1 MADYIYSMETRL
13 TPDQQRGVTLVQE
26 IARHV
31 GLNVYLTGGTIR
43 DLVTGFPIRDI
54 DLSVQGNPL
63 KLQKELEK
71 AGISIQG
78 ADEDLRILYLLM
90 PGNVRAE
97 LNMTRSE
104 VYDKPGKAPTVTP
117 ATINEDLRR
126 RDFTVNAM
134 ALSLNPGSRGLLLDP
149 FNGIADIEAKVLRIL
164 HNYAFLEDPIRL
176 IRATRLAARFHYTLE
191 ERTQARYDAAKENNY
206 IEYVGKRSIG
216 HELEQLAHED
226 DPIPVVRALEREGWL
241 QILHPHWTAAKI
253 EAGELSHVVKQRQM
267 MNELGYFPE
276 SGPITMYF
284 LTKKMSDKDVSEIQR
299 LIPRRDF
306 VDKWKHLESR
316 AHDLAKKLTSRE
328 ASTTSGAW
336 KLLSSAAPEDVLFLS
351 VTTKQQAV
359 DAKLKNFFTKWRQ
372 VREKL
377 PFPEMA
383 EMRITAQLPEYQ
395 KIQDEAFLLLLDGKL
410 RSHNEIVN
418 FLKPYEPPPPP
429 PPPPARRG
437 RGKAAA
443 AAAEPAA
450 PGAPAP
456 VATGKRGR
464 KPKGVP
470 APAPAAAPVP
480 AVASSGKQLPATAAK
495 QPAPAA
501 AKQAA
506 SAQPA
511 VDQKKPPSSARA
523 PAAAKKATA
532 PAKPSVAVMSKPAP
546 IKSAPAKAAKK
557 AGPAKAAPEKA
568 VAKKAAPAKAAPAKA
583 KKAVKPPAKAAKKA
597 PAKKAGTT
605 KAGKKR

>member
-26 IARHV
+26 IARHA

-43 DLVTGFPIRDI
+43 DLITGLPIRDI

-63 KLQKELEK
+63 KLQRELEK
-71 AGISIQG
+71 AGITVQG
-78 ADEDLRILYLLM
+78 MDEDLRILYLLM

-104 VYDKPGKAPTVTP
+104 IYDKPGKPPTVTP

-134 ALSLNPGSRGLLLDP
+134 ALSLNLGSRGLLLDP

-206 IEYVGKRSIG
+206 IEYVGRRSIG

-226 DPIPVVRALEREGWL
+226 EPIPVVRALEREGWL
-241 QILHPHWTAAKI
+241 KVLHPHWTAAKI
-253 EAGELSHVVKQRQM
+253 EASDLGQVIKQRQM

-276 SGPITMYF
+276 TGPITMYF
-284 LTKKMSDKDVSEIQR
+284 LTKKMSDKDTSEIQR

-306 VDKWKHLESR
+306 VDKWKHLEKR
-316 AHDLAKKLTSRE
+316 AHDLAKKVTGKE
-328 ASTTSGAW
+328 AITPSGTW
-336 KLLSSAAPEDVLFLS
+336 TLLSHAAPEDVLFLS
-351 VTTKQQAV
+351 VTTKQKSV
-359 DAKLKNFFTKWRQ
+359 DTKLTNFFTKWRQ

-377 PFPEMA
+377 PFAEMA
-383 EMRITAQLPEYQ
+383 EMRITAQLPEYP
-395 KIQDEAFLLLLDGKL
+395 KILDEAFLLLLDGKL
-410 RSHNEIVN
+410 RSHNEIIN

-429 PPPPARRG
+429 PPPPARGR

-443 AAAEPAA
+443 AAQEPAA

-456 VATGKRGR
+456 AAPAKRGR
-464 KPKGVP
+464 KPKATPAEPAVP
-470 APAPAAAPVP
+470 ATPAP
-480 AVASSGKQLPATAAK
+480 T
-495 QPAPAA
+495 PAPAA
-501 AKQAA
+501 AKSAA
-506 SAQPA
+506 PA
-511 VDQKKPPSSARA
+511 KEAAPQKKPPASV
-523 PAAAKKATA
+523 KALA
-532 PAKPSVAVMSKPAP
+532 PAKKG
-546 IKSAPAKAAKK
+546 APAKSQ
-557 AGPAKAAPEKA
+557 GA
-568 VAKKAAPAKAAPAKA
+568 VKA
-583 KKAVKPPAKAAKKA
+583 KPLPIKAAAKKA
-597 PAKKAGTT
+597 PAKKAVAKKAAPGKAAKKPAKAPAKAAKKAAKKAASAKKSAT
-605 KAGKKR
+605 KKAAKKR

>member
-26 IARHV
+26 IARHA
-31 GLNVYLTGGTIR
+31 GLNVYLTGGSIR
-43 DLVTGFPIRDI
+43 DLVTGLPIRDI

-104 VYDKPGKAPTVTP
+104 VYDKPGKAPTVTA

-176 IRATRLAARFHYTLE
+176 IRGTRLAARFHYTLE

-241 QILHPHWTAAKI
+241 QVLHPHWSVAKI
-253 EAGELSHVVKQRQM
+253 EAGELGHVVKQRQM

-276 SGPITMYF
+276 AGPTNMYF
-284 LTKKMSDKDVSEIQR
+284 LTKKMSDKDISEIQR

-306 VDKWKHLESR
+306 IDKWKHLESR

-328 ASTTSGAW
+328 ASTISGAW

-359 DAKLKNFFTKWRQ
+359 DSKLKNFFTKWRQ
-372 VREKL
+372 VRERL

-395 KIQDEAFLLLLDGKL
+395 KILDEAFLLLLDSKL
-410 RSHNEIVN
+410 RSHNEIIN

-429 PPPPARRG
+429 PPPAARRG

-443 AAAEPAA
+443 AAPAA
-450 PGAPAP
+450 PGTPAP
-456 VATGKRGR
+456 VAAGKRGR

-470 APAPAAAPVP
+470 APVAAPGAVPASAATAPKPAPAAAP
-480 AVASSGKQLPATAAK
+480 
-495 QPAPAA
+495 PAA
-501 AKQAA
+501 G
-506 SAQPA
+506 
-511 VDQKKPPSSARA
+511 QKKPPASAKPPADAKKAA
-523 PAAAKKATA
+523 PVKTPAAVMAKPVPIKTAAKKAAPKKEPAKKAAAKKAA
-532 PAKPSVAVMSKPAP
+532 PVRAAKKAAK
-546 IKSAPAKAAKK
+546 APAKAAKK
-557 AGPAKAAPEKA
+557 P
-568 VAKKAAPAKAAPAKA
+568 
-583 KKAVKPPAKAAKKA
+583 AAKK
-597 PAKKAGTT
+597 PAKKARG
-605 KAGKKR
+605 R

>member
-1 MADYIYSMETRL
+1 MADYIYSMDTRL
-13 TPDQQRGVTLVQE
+13 TPDQQKGVTLIQE
-26 IARHV
+26 IARHA
-31 GLNVYLTGGTIR
+31 GLNIYLTGGTIR
-43 DLVTGFPIRDI
+43 DLITGFPIRDI

-71 AGISIQG
+71 AGISVQG
-78 ADEDLRILYLLM
+78 VDEELRILYLLM

-97 LNMTRSE
+97 LNLTRSE
-104 VYDKPGKAPTVTP
+104 VYDKPGKAPTITA

-149 FNGIADIEAKVLRIL
+149 FNGTADIEAKVLRIL

-226 DPIPVVRALEREGWL
+226 DPITVVRALEREGWL
-241 QILHPHWTAAKI
+241 KVLHAHWTAAKI
-253 EAGELSHVVKQRQM
+253 EGGDVGLVVKQRQM
-267 MNELGYFPE
+267 MNDLGYFPE
-276 SGPITMYF
+276 TGPITMYF
-284 LTKKMSDKDVSEIQR
+284 LTKKMSDKDTSEIQR

-306 VDKWKHLESR
+306 INKWKHLESR
-316 AHDLAKKLTSRE
+316 AHDLAKKLTGRE
-328 ASTTSGAW
+328 AATASGTW
-336 KLLSSAAPEDVLFLS
+336 KVLSNAAPEDVLFLS
-351 VTTKQQAV
+351 VTTKQQSV
-359 DAKLKNFFTKWRQ
+359 DAKLKNFFGKWRQ

-383 EMRITAQLPEYQ
+383 EMRITAQLPEYP
-395 KIQDEAFLLLLDGKL
+395 KILDEAFLLLLDSKL

-443 AAAEPAA
+443 AAAAA
-450 PGAPAP
+450 ATPGAPAAAAP
-456 VATGKRGR
+456 GKRGR
-464 KPKGVP
+464 KPKGAP
-470 APAPAAAPVP
+470 AAVPAPAAAPT
-480 AVASSGKQLPATAAK
+480 APATVE
-495 QPAPAA
+495 PPAA
-501 AKQAA
+501 AKPATPVKAA
-506 SAQPA
+506 REM
-511 VDQKKPPSSARA
+511 KKPAAKTPAKETKPAAKVPAREKEPA
-523 PAAAKKATA
+523 AKAPAKKSKPAAAKA
-532 PAKPSVAVMSKPAP
+532 S
-546 IKSAPAKAAKK
+546 
-557 AGPAKAAPEKA
+557 
-568 VAKKAAPAKAAPAKA
+568 
-583 KKAVKPPAKAAKKA
+583 AAKKA
-597 PAKKAGTT
+597 PAKAPKKA
-605 KAGKKR
+605 ARAPAKKTAAKKSPSKR